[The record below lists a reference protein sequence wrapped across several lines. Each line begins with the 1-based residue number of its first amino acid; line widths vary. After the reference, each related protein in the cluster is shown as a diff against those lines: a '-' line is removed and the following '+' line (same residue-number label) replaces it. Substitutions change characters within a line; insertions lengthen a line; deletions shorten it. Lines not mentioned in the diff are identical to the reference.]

1 MKPTEKEVFLTFA
14 GLTNALID
22 TIELDVIKSSF
33 CKQQIKFK
41 SKNLMEELKK
51 VEDKLFPM
59 NEDFGEA
66 STQYIDAGSLMLKLY
81 RVGLKMTELTEVQQ
95 QGLSTQL
102 NILMKNYGIE
112 EHFD

>member
-33 CKQQIKFK
+33 CKHNLKFK
-41 SKNLMEELKK
+41 AKNMLDELKK
-51 VEDKLFPM
+51 VEERLFPQG
-59 NEDFGEA
+59 EDFGEA
-66 STQYIDAGSLMLKLY
+66 SSQYIDSGSLMLKLF
-81 RVGLKMTELTEVQQ
+81 RIGIKMNDLTETQQ